1 MLDPRA
7 FTLLAAKQIRNP
19 GRDGLRFAAC
29 PTPASKAKDLGKKS
43 LPQLSF
49 LSGTCMRQTIC
60 MSVAADLGPVH
71 SLGVGSAITCAPIA
85 IDHYSSPRG
94 ARGVRILRWGDACR

>member
-1 MLDPRA
+1 MAYDSP
-7 FTLLAAKQIRNP
+7 
-19 GRDGLRFAAC
+19 
-29 PTPASKAKDLGKKS
+29 PAQRRRERQRTWEKL